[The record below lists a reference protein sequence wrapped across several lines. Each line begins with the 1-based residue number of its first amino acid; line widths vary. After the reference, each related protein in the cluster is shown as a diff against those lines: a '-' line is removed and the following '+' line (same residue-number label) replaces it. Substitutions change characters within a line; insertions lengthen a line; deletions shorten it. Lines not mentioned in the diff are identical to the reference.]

1 MRNNMNPV
9 RFIPMGIL
17 FSIIVYFIERNY
29 YLTGKT
35 SIDDF
40 QMFNFQFIIGVFS
53 MFLGCLVLL
62 KSQTTKVT
70 KAYFWLTLLMG
81 GIFQTLSSTEPLL
94 IYLERI
100 FVALSPVVMFHF
112 FTTFITIDEQ
122 IIVKRLRTVL
132 LLFSGFS
139 LLMFLTNFY
148 INEIYVIGLVL
159 AVSFSIYS
167 YFKFKGK
174 QRYLPQRFSR
184 LLLKSAVLSFFPYIF
199 SVVFEM
205 PKFSNNLAEFL
216 ILFCPIF
223 ILPTTIAYILIKNNT
238 LIISTNYTQLLKK
251 VLLIVVLL
259 ATNSVVLSFQR
270 VSLEQQLLLNSLL
283 LMMLFVYQYVS
294 ELFSIQEIEKID
306 KMNENLEAEKLKIF
320 HQITYEDY
328 FSSLGD
334 LVTEL
339 VNRTVETDGL
349 MIIWKDQM
357 VHFILKQEGCFNDFV
372 LNKEWIKTFQTS
384 ENIIIWHKNSY
395 LFFELFYNNQIQGW
409 LVLGKQNQRYR
420 ANEVSSLKLLSETV
434 SELLGTSELLNQVT
448 SKVQKLPQIK
458 YDQYI
463 QFKILYSNERIQKDF
478 TYYLHDDILQNLLAI
493 KNIVSTMEDGVV
505 KDFIIEN
512 VVELNTSI
520 REKMFDIYP
529 SMLANMSL
537 QESLGI
543 YCEKL
548 RKDQSFKNK
557 NIKIKY
563 VYEESIYVPKE
574 YKFTVFRA
582 VKELIQNAVKHANAN
597 EIVLEISQLAETVK
611 ICITDDGVGFNVKEK
626 IEENFYTNHIGLLS
640 VKQDINAIKGDIQI
654 RSKEKSGTAIEMM
667 IPIGERSGENENFND

>member
-1 MRNNMNPV
+1 MRNKINPV
-9 RFIPMGIL
+9 RFIPIGIL
-17 FSIIVYFIERNY
+17 FSFIVYFIERSD
-29 YLTGKT
+29 YLAGIKST
-35 SIDDF
+35 DDF
-40 QMFNFQFIIGVFS
+40 QMFNFQFIVGAFS
-53 MFLGCLVLL
+53 IFLGCLVLM
-62 KSQTTKVT
+62 KSQATKVT

-81 GIFQTLSSTEPLL
+81 GIFQTLSSTDPLL

-100 FVALSPVVMFHF
+100 FVALSPLVLFHF

-122 IIVKRLRTVL
+122 PIVKKLRTIL

-139 LLMFLTNFY
+139 LIMFLIDFY

-174 QRYLPQRFSR
+174 QRYLSQRFSR
-184 LLLKSAVLSFFPYIF
+184 LLLKSAILSFFPYTF

-205 PKFSNNLAEFL
+205 PDFSNGPVEFL
-216 ILFCPIF
+216 VLFFPIF

-238 LIISTNYTQLLKK
+238 LIISTNYTQFLKK
-251 VLLIVVLL
+251 VLLIILLL
-259 ATNSVVLSFQR
+259 AANSVVLSFQEVPFER
-270 VSLEQQLLLNSLL
+270 QLLLNGLL
-283 LMMLFVYQYVS
+283 LLMLFVYQYVS

-306 KMNENLEAEKLKIF
+306 KMNGNLEAEKLKIF

-357 VHFILKQEGCFNDFV
+357 THFMLKQEGLFKDFV

-384 ENIIIWHKNSY
+384 ENIIIWHKNPY
-395 LFFELFYNNQIQGW
+395 LFFELFYNNQVQGW
-409 LVLGKQNQRYR
+409 LILGKQNQRYR
-420 ANEVSSLKLLSETV
+420 ANEVSALKLLSETV

-463 QFKILYSNERIQKDF
+463 QLKILYSNERIQKDF
-478 TYYLHDDILQNLLAI
+478 THYLHDDILQNLLAI
-493 KNIVSTMEDGVV
+493 KNIVSTMEESIV
-505 KDFIIEN
+505 KEFIIEN

-529 SMLANMSL
+529 SMLVDMSL

-548 RKDQSFKNK
+548 RKDQSLKNE

-563 VYEESIYVPKE
+563 VYEESIYMPKE

-582 VKELIQNAVKHANAN
+582 VKELMQNAMKHAEAK
-597 EIVLEISQLAETVK
+597 EILLEISQLAETVK

-654 RSKEKSGTAIEMM
+654 RSKKKSGTAIEIM
-667 IPIGERSGENENFND
+667 IPVGERGGEYENFND